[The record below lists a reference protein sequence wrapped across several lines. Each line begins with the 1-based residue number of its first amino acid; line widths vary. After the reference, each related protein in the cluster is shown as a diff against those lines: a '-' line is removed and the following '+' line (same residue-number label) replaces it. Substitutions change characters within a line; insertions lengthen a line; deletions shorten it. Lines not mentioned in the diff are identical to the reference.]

1 MQRHQRAA
9 QAARTCMSCRS
20 ALNSQGPKL
29 CSKCTNAVLDAGWE
43 AEPLRRALARLD
55 LSAVVVL
62 MRVAAQ
68 MSQEEFGQVVG
79 QWSQTTVSLIE
90 SGKRDTLY
98 DIRELLACTD
108 AIGMPRRAIAPLI
121 SGDPDATLVSEHEDG
136 MQGDHVERRR
146 FNSLMAAL
154 MATAALPGLD
164 APARVERSDIETLRT
179 SLTRLR
185 SDDQELGG
193 GAVVHQARRQYA
205 RARRMLDESDYTDVL
220 GSELL
225 VITGELAEEAGWA
238 AFDSGDHQAARFF
251 YNEAHVLA
259 LSSGDVELQAHVLQT
274 MSMQVNHLAG
284 MAKHRRERNRY
295 AREGLRLADGSAAV
309 ARHEGSP
316 RLQALVATRQAVAH
330 ANLGDAAA
338 FRKSITRA
346 RHELDRGPST
356 ADRAWTA
363 FVTSGE
369 VDAAEASGYLRLGEA
384 QRSVEI
390 HSNSLNDTE
399 LSPRNRA
406 CAQGHLAATLLEV
419 GDTAEAIN
427 SGLEAVI
434 KMTAENITSVRPLN
448 RMHRIR
454 NAAERSGHEEFCAKF
469 DAATHALAV

>member
-1 MQRHQRAA
+1 MQQQRAA
-9 QAARTCMSCRS
+9 QAARTCVSCKLPLS
-20 ALNSQGPKL
+20 PQGPKL
-29 CSKCTNAVLDAGWE
+29 CSRCINAVLDAGWE
-43 AEPLRRALARLD
+43 AEPLRRALARRD
-55 LSAVVVL
+55 LPAAVVL
-62 MRVAAQ
+62 MRVAAH
-68 MSQEEFGQVVG
+68 MSQEEFGYVVG
-79 QWSQTTVSLIE
+79 QWSQGTVSRIE
-90 SGKRDTLY
+90 SGKTDTLY

-108 AIGMPRRAIAPLI
+108 AIGMPRRALAPLI
-121 SGDPDATLVSEHEDG
+121 SGEPDATLVSEHEDG

-146 FNSLMAAL
+146 FNSLVAAL
-154 MATAALPGLD
+154 LAAASLPSLET
-164 APARVERSDIETLRT
+164 PARVERSDIEALRR

-193 GAVVHQARRQYA
+193 GAVVHQARREYA

-225 VITGELAEEAGWA
+225 VVTGELAEEAGWA
-238 AFDSGDHQAARFF
+238 AFDAGDHQAARFM

-259 LSSGDVELQAHVLQT
+259 LSSGDAELQAHVLQT

-284 MAKHRRERNRY
+284 MAMHRRERCRY

-338 FRKSITRA
+338 FRRSITRA
-346 RHELDRGPST
+346 RHELDRGSST
-356 ADRAWTA
+356 ADRPWTA
-363 FVTSGE
+363 FVTPGE
-369 VDAAEASGYLRLGEA
+369 IDAAEATGYLRLGEV

-390 HSNSLNDTE
+390 HSNSLNDTR

-419 GDTAEAIN
+419 GDTTEAIN

-434 KMTAENITSVRPLN
+434 RMTEENITSVRPLS
-448 RMHRIR
+448 RMQRIR
-454 NAAERSGHEEFCAKF
+454 TTAERFGHEEFCARF
-469 DAATHALAV
+469 DAATHALTA